1 MVDPVGCIQYSQY
14 RRGSSLQPAISNP
27 VKNSFEAFH
36 TIKRMEF
43 SKVGG
48 TCQKLTLWLV

>member
-14 RRGSSLQPAISNP
+14 RRSPSLQQAISNP
-27 VKNSFEAFH
+27 VKNSFAAFH